1 MIRVWM
7 VVLTACSAT
16 EAFMIARRLAGV
28 TRKRLRV
35 PRSISSIIAMPAHML
50 PDIAFIAT
58 MPGIR

>member
-1 MIRVWM
+1 MMRVCT
-7 VVLTACSAT
+7 VVETACSAT

-35 PRSISSIIAMPAHML
+35 PRSISSIIDMPAHML